1 MKATQKEIEIME
13 IGSKIKNARNEAG
26 YTQERAAEALGISRQ
41 SISNWENGRS
51 YPDIVSVIK
60 MSDLYSVS
68 LDHLLKEEEE
78 MKDTYLGYLE
88 ESTNR
93 VKSNN
98 RLAKVIMIA
107 VVVFVYAIAQYVF
120 WTIPI
125 GPMVSSYT
133 IVFKYVLLPASVL
146 LMTAIAGKGKWWGK
160 GKWALVAIFSVLFLL
175 VPSITYVSFDTGAY
189 RTFIFPNVKY
199 LFVGCAASLIGL
211 LVGERVRNRE
221 K

>member
-1 MKATQKEIEIME
+1 ME

-26 YTQERAAEALGISRQ
+26 YTQERAAEALGVSRQ
-41 SISNWENGRS
+41 TISNWENEKS

-68 LDHLLKEEEE
+68 LDHLLKEEKE
-78 MKDTYLGYLE
+78 MKDTYLEYLE

-98 RLAKVIMIA
+98 RLAKAIMIA
-107 VVVFVYAIAQYVF
+107 VALFVYAITQYVF
-120 WTIPI
+120 WTIANGLAI
-125 GPMVSSYT
+125 ANYT
-133 IVFKYVLLPASVL
+133 IVFKYVLLPLSVL
-146 LMTAIAGKGKWWGK
+146 LISVFSGKENWWGK

-175 VPSITYVSFDTGAY
+175 VPSVTYVSVDTYAM

-211 LVGERVRNRE
+211 LVGERVRARE